1 MLFTEQ
7 ELKQIIKEETKLV
20 LNEFEW
26 GDVWSGAKSILSKG
40 MDAAPEAA
48 VGWIA
53 RQIVSMMPG
62 VESDDWLAVTIGKS
76 VGNISWDEWQKII
89 AGKGTNRCD
98 IIAQNVGEGIVEA
111 ISYKLLIYLE
121 KAITGVIFDKES
133 DGGLELGDLMTAV
146 GSPKLFAAQK
156 GGSLAFT
163 GALGITYEVIG
174 NEIKSAAFFKD
185 IINSMSG
192 AICTTIED
200 LKKNPTKIFGG

>member
-1 MLFTEQ
+1 MLITEQ
-7 ELKQIIKEETKLV
+7 ELRQIIKEETESV
-20 LNEFEW
+20 LSEWEW
-26 GDVWSGAKSILSKG
+26 GDVWSGAKKIFSKG
-40 MDAAPEAA
+40 IDAAPEAA

-62 VESDDWLAVTIGKS
+62 IEPDDWLAVTIGKS

-89 AGKGTNRCD
+89 ADEGGKRCD
-98 IIAQNVGEGIVEA
+98 IIAQNIGEGVVEA

-121 KAITGVIFDKES
+121 RAITGVIFDKES
-133 DGGLELGDLMTAV
+133 EGGLELGNLMSAV

-156 GGSLAFT
+156 GGKLAFT
-163 GALGITYEVIG
+163 GALGITYEMIG
-174 NEIKSAAFFKD
+174 NEIKSADFFKD

-200 LKKNPTKIFGG
+200 IKENPTKIFGG

>member
-1 MLFTEQ
+1 MLITEQ
-7 ELKQIIKEETKLV
+7 ELKQIIKEETESV
-20 LNEFEW
+20 LSEW
-26 GDVWSGAKSILSKG
+26 EWSDVWSGAKSIFSKG
-40 MDAAPEAA
+40 ASAAPEAA
-48 VGWIA
+48 IGWIT

-62 VESDDWLAVTIGKS
+62 VEADDWLAVTIGKS

-98 IIAQNVGEGIVEA
+98 IIAQNIGEGVVEA

-133 DGGLELGDLMTAV
+133 DGGLELGDLMSAI
-146 GSPKLFAAQK
+146 GSPQLFAAQK
-156 GGSLAFT
+156 GGKLAFT
-163 GALGITYEVIG
+163 SALGVTYEMIG

-185 IINSMSG
+185 IINSLSG

-200 LKKNPTKIFGG
+200 IKENPTKIFGG